1 MEERKSI
8 LLPTDFIHTVEKLS
22 HEQAGQLLNLLLE
35 HGEYDSCNHDK
46 FGPVVSIAFT
56 IISPSIKKGPRFW
69 EQSSQ
74 EKHRI
79 IRSERLLSARS
90 KGTHSKEEWHNLRA
104 FFNET
109 CGKCLGESGVVGV
122 EKDHIIPLHKNGSDS
137 IQNIQPLCSKC
148 NRSDKY
154 DENDYRPTL
163 ALSLGKVLPD
173 LYKNPY

>member
-22 HEQAGQLLNLLLE
+22 HEQSGQLLNLLLE
-35 HGEYDSCNHDK
+35 HGEYGSCDNSK
-46 FGPVVSIAFT
+46 YGQLVSLVFLMMM
-56 IISPSIKKGPRFW
+56 PSLKKGPRFW
-69 EQSSQ
+69 DQSPQ

-79 IRSERLLSARS
+79 IRSERLLSARL
-90 KGTHSKEEWHNLRA
+90 KGTHSKEDWHNLRA
-104 FFNET
+104 YFMET

-122 EKDHIIPLHKNGSDS
+122 EKDHVIPLHKNGSDS

-148 NRSDKY
+148 NRSDKS
-154 DENDYRPTL
+154 DMNDYRPKL
-163 ALSLGKVLPD
+163 ALYLGKVLPD